1 MLPYAAAIY
10 LLMSCITAVALIRD
24 KHAARSNNRRTP
36 EKTLHT
42 LELLGG
48 WPGSLL
54 TCHLIRHKTRKRPY
68 RITLWSIITLHFA
81 LWTLYFWL
89 TLN

>member
-10 LLMSCITAVALIRD
+10 LLMSCITAIALIRD
-24 KHAARSNNRRTP
+24 KHAANRNTRRTP

-54 TCHLIRHKTRKRPY
+54 TRQLIRHKTRKRPY
-68 RITLWSIITLHFA
+68 RLTLYAIITLHTA
-81 LWTLYFWL
+81 LWILSLWL
-89 TLN
+89 THN

>member
-1 MLPYAAAIY
+1 MLPYLAAIY
-10 LLMSCITAVALIRD
+10 VLMSCITAVALTRD
-24 KHAARSNNRRTP
+24 KHAARSNTRRTP

-54 TCHLIRHKTRKRPY
+54 TRHLIRHKTRKRPY
-68 RITLWSIITLHFA
+68 RITLWAIITLHVA
-81 LWTLYFWL
+81 LWVLAIWL
-89 TLN
+89 TN